1 MIFNQIKYKW
11 QNNNKE
17 ITENILSSMSGDIR
31 DNIYTTFFLAAPEK
45 REKNLVKTLSGTFH
59 NLRKKNF
66 VGVILEKSILTV
78 WNLFDLKR
86 LILDIS
92 IGKQI
97 SSTFFQKC
105 CRLNK

>member
-1 MIFNQIKYKW
+1 MIFNEIKYKW

-78 WNLFDLKR
+78 
-86 LILDIS
+86 
-92 IGKQI
+92 
-97 SSTFFQKC
+97 
-105 CRLNK
+105 